1 MGETRPQPAGEKH
14 KLDSLPVSSWASL
27 ILNFSV
33 GNIANAK

>member
-1 MGETRPQPAGEKH
+1 MGETRLRPAGETH

-33 GNIANAK
+33 GNIANEK